1 MTPMERRRGVSR
13 RALPAC
19 LALSVVLTTGGCDV
33 AAMQFG
39 NDHRVTVLEPKMRST
54 VTTPLTI
61 RWTYKDFELT
71 GPDGSSDPR
80 KGYFG
85 VFVDRAPVPAGK
97 TFAYVAHNDKS
108 CRPQSGCPDAAY
120 LADAHV
126 YATERP
132 EITLETLP
140 FQPGVRDGLEYHTIT
155 VVLMDGSGRRI
166 GESAWYVDVRFRRRG

>member
-1 MTPMERRRGVSR
+1 MTPMNRWPRASR
-13 RALPAC
+13 RALPGC
-19 LALSVVLTTGGCDV
+19 LALTVVLLTAGCDI
-33 AAMQFG
+33 AAMQFA
-39 NDHRVTVLEPKMRST
+39 NDHRIKVVEPTMRST
-54 VTTPLTI
+54 VRTPLTI

-71 GPDGSSDPR
+71 GADGGTDPH

-126 YATERP
+126 YATDKP

-140 FQPGVRDGLEYHTIT
+140 FQPGVRGGREEHTIT
-155 VVLMDGSGRRI
+155 IVLLDGSGHRI
-166 GESAWYVDVRFRRRG
+166 GESAWFVDVRFRRRG